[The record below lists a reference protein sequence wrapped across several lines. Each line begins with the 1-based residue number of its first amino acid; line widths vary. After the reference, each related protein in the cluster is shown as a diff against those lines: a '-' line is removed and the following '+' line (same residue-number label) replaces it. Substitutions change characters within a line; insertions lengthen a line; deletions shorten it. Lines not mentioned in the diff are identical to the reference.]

1 MANKRLD
8 YDKLYKTVIQC
19 RTSGLT
25 DRQWCQQQG
34 LSFNTFYSWVKRLRE
49 AACYEIPEQPKGS
62 RKTTSITE
70 QHEVVRVDIQSPMLK
85 QEIVTSNT
93 KKFQYMEEST
103 SPMIG
108 LDYRGVHL
116 QIPDEFN
123 EQTLS
128 RVLRTIG
135 ELQC

>member
-25 DRQWCQQQG
+25 DRQWYQQQG

-70 QHEVVRVDIQSPMLK
+70 QHEAVRVDIQSPMLK
-85 QEIVTSNT
+85 QEIVTSNR
-93 KKFQYMEEST
+93 KRSDST
-103 SPMIG
+103 PSGIYSC
-108 LDYRGVHL
+108 LIKSDRVCTSAL
-116 QIPDEFN
+116 W
-123 EQTLS
+123 LS
-128 RVLRTIG
+128 SM
-135 ELQC
+135 